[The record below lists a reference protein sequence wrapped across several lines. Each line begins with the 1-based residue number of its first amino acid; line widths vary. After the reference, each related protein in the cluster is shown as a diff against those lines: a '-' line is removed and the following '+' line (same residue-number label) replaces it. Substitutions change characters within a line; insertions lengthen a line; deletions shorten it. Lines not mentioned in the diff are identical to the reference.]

1 MWAARSSVPRMGRT
15 IFDTATTINGFL
27 ADDEHSLAWLFA
39 VDGGTDPDDTLL
51 PADATVMV
59 LGSHTYDWML
69 REWHATGREQE
80 WRDFAGERPAFVF
93 TSRELPVPEGSDI
106 RFLRGSVAEALP
118 ELRAAAGDG
127 DIWVVGG
134 GDLAGQ
140 FLDAGALDELAI
152 SLAPVAL
159 PSGAPLL
166 PRRVES
172 DRLTLIEVR
181 QVGQFARLVY
191 RVRENG

>member
-1 MWAARSSVPRMGRT
+1 MARI

-59 LGSHTYDWML
+59 LGSHTYEWML
-69 REWHATGREQE
+69 REWHATGRDQE
-80 WRDFAGERPAFVF
+80 WRDFAGARPAFVF

-106 RFLRGSVAEALP
+106 RFLRGSVADALP

-140 FLDAGALDELAI
+140 FLDAGALDEIAI
-152 SLAPVAL
+152 SVAPVAL
-159 PSGAPLL
+159 PSGAPLM

-172 DRLTLIEVR
+172 DRLTLVEVR
-181 QVGQFARLVY
+181 RVGQFARLVY
-191 RVRENG
+191 RVA

>member
-1 MWAARSSVPRMGRT
+1 MARI

-39 VDGGTDPDDTLL
+39 VDGGTDPDETLL

-59 LGSHTYDWML
+59 LGSHTYEWML
-69 REWHATGREQE
+69 REWHATGRDQA

-93 TSRELPVPEGSDI
+93 TTRELPAPEGSDI
-106 RFLRGSVAEALP
+106 RFLRGSVADALP

-140 FLDAGALDELAI
+140 FLDAGALDEVAI
-152 SLAPVAL
+152 SVAPVAL
-159 PSGAPLL
+159 PSGAPLM

-172 DRLTLIEVR
+172 DRLTLVEVR
-181 QVGQFARLVY
+181 RVGQFARLVY
-191 RVRENG
+191 RVA

>member
-1 MWAARSSVPRMGRT
+1 MGRI

-51 PADATVMV
+51 PSGASIMV
-59 LGSHTYDWML
+59 EGSQTYEWGL
-69 REWHATGREQE
+69 REWDVVAQPGKWQE
-80 WRDFAGERPAFVF
+80 FYGDRPLFVF
-93 TSRELPVPEGSDI
+93 TSRELPVSEAADV

-152 SLAPVAL
+152 SVAPVAL

-172 DRLTLIEVR
+172 GRLRLVEAR

-191 RVRENG
+191 RVDDPGGA